1 MCQPDTQT
9 TLTGDFER
17 FSVEV
22 TVEMAVLEAAVAVA
36 ALHVVAGAGNRTFS
50 IIFKNKNKKSPP
62 GCRSVG

>member
-36 ALHVVAGAGNRTFS
+36 ALVAGAGNRTFS